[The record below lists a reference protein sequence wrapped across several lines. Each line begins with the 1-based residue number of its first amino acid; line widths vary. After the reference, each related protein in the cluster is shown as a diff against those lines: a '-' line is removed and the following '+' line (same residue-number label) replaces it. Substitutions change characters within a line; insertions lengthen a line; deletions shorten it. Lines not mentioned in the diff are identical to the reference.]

1 MYNQPTAIQGS
12 DGMNQQEE
20 LETLRASES
29 IKHANLQELA
39 RLVFEF
45 GEVEGLG
52 PNYDEY
58 SYALNAMTEFAK
70 GVKQ

>member
-1 MYNQPTAIQGS
+1 MTIE
-12 DGMNQQEE
+12 EE

-39 RLVFEF
+39 RLVLEF
-45 GEVEGLG
+45 YEVEGLG

-58 SYALNAMTEFAK
+58 SDALNAMAEFAK